1 MSGTRHKPQEGRTM
15 TRSAS
20 QVNSFR
26 TRDGRLLTWS
36 GRNICVC
43 TRCDEIFNSPAA
55 FDAHIRTN
63 RETGERV
70 HDFSWMP
77 RNNAGRLVT
86 ALRETGGE

>member
-1 MSGTRHKPQEGRTM
+1 M

-20 QVNSFR
+20 NANTYR
-26 TRDGRLLTWS
+26 TRDGQLLAWT

-55 FDAHIRTN
+55 FDAHIRTDK
-63 RETGERV
+63 ETGERV

-77 RNNAGRLVT
+77 RNSAGRLVT
-86 ALRETGGE
+86 ALRETADE